1 MVVLTKTLLSKAEP
15 LYNYILWGCM
25 SQLNYLIRSF
35 QAHQRFYPAHYV
47 HVVMREGRNDSSGG
61 GRGGRNGV
69 KEGGNGKYRW
79 D

>member
-1 MVVLTKTLLSKAEP
+1 MGVHVATKL
-15 LYNYILWGCM
+15 
-25 SQLNYLIRSF
+25 RSF
-35 QAHQRFYPAHYV
+35 EAHQRFYPAHYV

-61 GRGGRNGV
+61 GRGGDWGGWGGRNGV